1 MPSTS
6 PEESKAEIKARLE
19 EFLSNLNPNPSKSTT
34 NPSSWKERFD
44 PNHVSKD
51 YNGSSQLINR
61 SASLLDGEDILS
73 ILSSNKDLSILT
85 IASGYKQESMII
97 HNIFQSGDNFYGLVG
112 SSDQGNLT
120 VLSPSRLFNNNSRV
134 EEGVTLAPSV
144 TDISNHLHS
153 LKEGQTIQSLDEIT
167 NKSEQIVVKN
177 SLIMTPPQTQ
187 LVLSQG
193 EISTTELGNRVLQT
207 ILNKDKEEMDI
218 WSAERKKVN
227 ESGEDEETETEPSLA
242 DDSFS
247 HPSLK
252 ENISLLQIL
261 NEWKA
266 AGKKEAGARV
276 SQNSEAS
283 QIQKQLNNSLLTVNN
298 PPTGPTPNFGS
309 HVRFTG
315 GTPETTT
322 QGAHTHPMF
331 EQNNCV
337 ADSLSR
343 TQNDCSRPHTTNNE
357 IMANALVLLSQSID
371 SLQNSNATSRDKKCP
386 QITKQMILNL
396 STHDGLTPAPNLE
409 QFAEDITKAKISE
422 ADLLVDAQL
431 HSEGVV
437 AMVSPNLSKALNT
450 GQLVSI
456 DLTKGFTSLGVF
468 PISQRSM
475 EEHDA
480 ILYLREE
487 RELGHQLSEQERSKL
502 NTIILS
508 PAKTIQCLQLKFESM
523 SALTKGYCGV
533 NSLAHLFFEDLTD
546 WIKGNKAMLELRQK
560 THDPLLATRA
570 ESHFTDI
577 FNQFL
582 NDAKHKVPDERI
594 LDTSLT
600 KWGLTNG
607 TVKPDINPSILD
619 ALNGNN
625 KKKRKRGE
633 STGGQ
638 SSNKKGKES
647 LTIVRNENQVKDI
660 KVDKDTFRNII
671 HPQNSDGP
679 LHNNTPECL
688 KFHMLG
694 YCNKGCERGDTHNKL
709 SSKRIEALKNF
720 KKSAEGKHEKDK
732 PKE

>member
-19 EFLSNLNPNPSKSTT
+19 EFLNNLNSNPSKSTT
-34 NPSSWKERFD
+34 NPSTWKERFD

-61 SASLLDGEDILS
+61 SASLLDGEDILN

-193 EISTTELGNRVLQT
+193 EISTTELGHRVLQS

-298 PPTGPTPNFGS
+298 PPTGPPPNFGS

-422 ADLLVDAQL
+422 ADLLVEAQL

-523 SALTKGYCGV
+523 SALTKGYCGA

-607 TVKPDINPSILD
+607 TVKPDINPAILD

-638 SSNKKGKES
+638 SSNKKGKDS

>member
-19 EFLSNLNPNPSKSTT
+19 EFLNNLNSNPSKSTT
-34 NPSSWKERFD
+34 NPSTWKERFD

-61 SASLLDGEDILS
+61 SASLLDGEDILN

-298 PPTGPTPNFGS
+298 SPTGPPPNFGS

-422 ADLLVDAQL
+422 ADLLVEAQL

-523 SALTKGYCGV
+523 SALTKGYCGA

-607 TVKPDINPSILD
+607 TVKPDINPAILD

-638 SSNKKGKES
+638 SSNKKGKDS

>member
-19 EFLSNLNPNPSKSTT
+19 EFLNNLNSNPSKSTT
-34 NPSSWKERFD
+34 NPSTWKERFD

-227 ESGEDEETETEPSLA
+227 ESGENEETETEPSLA

-298 PPTGPTPNFGS
+298 PPTGPPPNFGS

-409 QFAEDITKAKISE
+409 QFAEDITKAKTSE
-422 ADLLVDAQL
+422 ADMLVDAQL

-619 ALNGNN
+619 ALNGSN

>member
-298 PPTGPTPNFGS
+298 SPTGPPPNFGS

-409 QFAEDITKAKISE
+409 QFAEDITKAKTSE
-422 ADLLVDAQL
+422 ADMLVDAQL

-456 DLTKGFTSLGVF
+456 DLTKGFSSLGVF

-487 RELGHQLSEQERSKL
+487 REQGHQLSEQERSKL

-619 ALNGNN
+619 ALNGSN

>member
-19 EFLSNLNPNPSKSTT
+19 EFLNNLNSNPSKSTT
-34 NPSSWKERFD
+34 NPSTWKERFD

-61 SASLLDGEDILS
+61 SASLLDGEDILN

-193 EISTTELGNRVLQT
+193 EISITELGNRVLQT
-207 ILNKDKEEMDI
+207 ILSKDKEEMDI

-298 PPTGPTPNFGS
+298 PPTGPPPNFGS

-386 QITKQMILNL
+386 QITRQMILNL

-422 ADLLVDAQL
+422 ADLLVEAQL

-523 SALTKGYCGV
+523 SALTKGYCGA

-607 TVKPDINPSILD
+607 TVKPDINPAILD

-638 SSNKKGKES
+638 SSNKKGKDS

>member
-298 PPTGPTPNFGS
+298 PPTGPPPNFGS

-619 ALNGNN
+619 ALNGSN

>member
-19 EFLSNLNPNPSKSTT
+19 EFLNNLNSNPSKSTT
-34 NPSSWKERFD
+34 NPSTWKERFD

-261 NEWKA
+261 NEWKV

-298 PPTGPTPNFGS
+298 PPTGPPPNFGS

-619 ALNGNN
+619 ALNGSN

>member
-193 EISTTELGNRVLQT
+193 EISTTELGSRVLQT

-298 PPTGPTPNFGS
+298 PPTGPPPNFGS

-437 AMVSPNLSKALNT
+437 AMVSPNLSKALNS

-456 DLTKGFTSLGVF
+456 DLTKGFSSLGVF

-487 RELGHQLSEQERSKL
+487 REQGHQLSEQERSKL

-619 ALNGNN
+619 ALNGSN

>member
-19 EFLSNLNPNPSKSTT
+19 EFLNNLNSNPSKSTT
-34 NPSSWKERFD
+34 NPSTWKERFD

-61 SASLLDGEDILS
+61 SASLLDGEDILN

-193 EISTTELGNRVLQT
+193 EISITELGNRVLQT
-207 ILNKDKEEMDI
+207 ILDKDKEEMDI

-227 ESGEDEETETEPSLA
+227 ESGENEETETEPSLA

-298 PPTGPTPNFGS
+298 PPTGPPPNFGS

-422 ADLLVDAQL
+422 ADLLVEAQL

-523 SALTKGYCGV
+523 SALTKGYCGA

-619 ALNGNN
+619 ALNGSN

>member
-193 EISTTELGNRVLQT
+193 EISTTDLGNRVLQT

-298 PPTGPTPNFGS
+298 PP
-309 HVRFTG
+309 R
-315 GTPETTT
+315 
-322 QGAHTHPMF
+322 
-331 EQNNCV
+331 
-337 ADSLSR
+337 
-343 TQNDCSRPHTTNNE
+343 
-357 IMANALVLLSQSID
+357 LVLPR
-371 SLQNSNATSRDKKCP
+371 T
-386 QITKQMILNL
+386 
-396 STHDGLTPAPNLE
+396 LE
-409 QFAEDITKAKISE
+409 PT
-422 ADLLVDAQL
+422 
-431 HSEGVV
+431 
-437 AMVSPNLSKALNT
+437 
-450 GQLVSI
+450 
-456 DLTKGFTSLGVF
+456 
-468 PISQRSM
+468 
-475 EEHDA
+475 
-480 ILYLREE
+480 
-487 RELGHQLSEQERSKL
+487 
-502 NTIILS
+502 
-508 PAKTIQCLQLKFESM
+508 
-523 SALTKGYCGV
+523 
-533 NSLAHLFFEDLTD
+533 
-546 WIKGNKAMLELRQK
+546 
-560 THDPLLATRA
+560 
-570 ESHFTDI
+570 
-577 FNQFL
+577 
-582 NDAKHKVPDERI
+582 
-594 LDTSLT
+594 
-600 KWGLTNG
+600 
-607 TVKPDINPSILD
+607 
-619 ALNGNN
+619 
-625 KKKRKRGE
+625 
-633 STGGQ
+633 
-638 SSNKKGKES
+638 
-647 LTIVRNENQVKDI
+647 
-660 KVDKDTFRNII
+660 
-671 HPQNSDGP
+671 
-679 LHNNTPECL
+679 
-688 KFHMLG
+688 
-694 YCNKGCERGDTHNKL
+694 
-709 SSKRIEALKNF
+709 
-720 KKSAEGKHEKDK
+720 
-732 PKE
+732 

>member
-298 PPTGPTPNFGS
+298 SPTGPPPNFGS

-409 QFAEDITKAKISE
+409 QFAEDITKAKTSE
-422 ADLLVDAQL
+422 ADMLVDAQL

-619 ALNGNN
+619 ALNGSN

>member
-19 EFLSNLNPNPSKSTT
+19 EFLNNLNSNPSKSTT
-34 NPSSWKERFD
+34 NPSTWKERFD

-193 EISTTELGNRVLQT
+193 EISTTELGSRVLQT

-298 PPTGPTPNFGS
+298 PPTGPPPNFGS

-619 ALNGNN
+619 ALNGSN

>member
-19 EFLSNLNPNPSKSTT
+19 EFLNNLNSNPSKSTT
-34 NPSSWKERFD
+34 NPSTWKERFD

-298 PPTGPTPNFGS
+298 PPTGPPPNFGS

>member
-19 EFLSNLNPNPSKSTT
+19 EFLNNLNSNPSKSTT
-34 NPSSWKERFD
+34 NPSTWKERFD

-582 NDAKHKVPDERI
+582 NDAKHKVPDKRI

-619 ALNGNN
+619 ALNGSN

-694 YCNKGCERGDTHNKL
+694 YCNKACERGDTHNKL
-709 SSKRIEALKNF
+709 SNKRIEALKTF
-720 KKSAEGKHEKDK
+720 KKSAEGKYEKDK

>member
-19 EFLSNLNPNPSKSTT
+19 EFLNNLNSNPSKSTT
-34 NPSSWKERFD
+34 NPSTWKERFD

-61 SASLLDGEDILS
+61 SASLLDGEDILN

-227 ESGEDEETETEPSLA
+227 ESGENEETETEPSLA

-298 PPTGPTPNFGS
+298 PPTGPPPNFGS

-386 QITKQMILNL
+386 QITRQMILNL

-422 ADLLVDAQL
+422 ADLLVEAQL

-523 SALTKGYCGV
+523 SALTKGYCGA

-607 TVKPDINPSILD
+607 TVKPDINPAILD
-619 ALNGNN
+619 ALNGSN

>member
-19 EFLSNLNPNPSKSTT
+19 EFLNNLNSNPSKSTT
-34 NPSSWKERFD
+34 NPSTWKERFD

-619 ALNGNN
+619 ALNGSN

>member
-19 EFLSNLNPNPSKSTT
+19 EFLNNLNSNPSKSTT
-34 NPSSWKERFD
+34 NPSTWKERFD

-61 SASLLDGEDILS
+61 SASLLDGEDILN

-193 EISTTELGNRVLQT
+193 EISITELGNRVLQT
-207 ILNKDKEEMDI
+207 ILDKDKEEMDI

-298 PPTGPTPNFGS
+298 PPTGPPPNFGS

-422 ADLLVDAQL
+422 ADLLVEAQL

-523 SALTKGYCGV
+523 SALTKGYCGA

-607 TVKPDINPSILD
+607 TVKPDINPAILD
-619 ALNGNN
+619 ALNGSN

>member
-19 EFLSNLNPNPSKSTT
+19 EFLNNLNSNPSKSTT
-34 NPSSWKERFD
+34 NPSTWKERFD

-298 PPTGPTPNFGS
+298 PPTGPPPNFGS

-619 ALNGNN
+619 ALNGSN

>member
-19 EFLSNLNPNPSKSTT
+19 EFLNNLNSNPSKSTT
-34 NPSSWKERFD
+34 NPSTWKERFD

-298 PPTGPTPNFGS
+298 PPTGPPPNFGS

-422 ADLLVDAQL
+422 ADMLVDAQL

-619 ALNGNN
+619 ALNGSN

>member
-19 EFLSNLNPNPSKSTT
+19 EFLNNLNSNPSKSTT
-34 NPSSWKERFD
+34 NPSTWKERFD

-298 PPTGPTPNFGS
+298 PPTGPPPNFGS

-409 QFAEDITKAKISE
+409 QFAEDITKAKTSE
-422 ADLLVDAQL
+422 ADMLVDAQL

>member
-19 EFLSNLNPNPSKSTT
+19 EFLNNLNSNPSKSTT
-34 NPSSWKERFD
+34 NPSTWKERFD

-61 SASLLDGEDILS
+61 SASLLDGEDILN

-193 EISTTELGNRVLQT
+193 EISITELGNRVLQT
-207 ILNKDKEEMDI
+207 ILSKDKEEMDI

-227 ESGEDEETETEPSLA
+227 ESGENEETETEPSLA

-298 PPTGPTPNFGS
+298 PPTGPPPNFGS

-386 QITKQMILNL
+386 QITRQMILNL

-422 ADLLVDAQL
+422 ADLLVEAQL

-523 SALTKGYCGV
+523 SALTKGYCGA

-607 TVKPDINPSILD
+607 TVKPDINPAILD

-625 KKKRKRGE
+625 NKKRKRGE

>member
-19 EFLSNLNPNPSKSTT
+19 EFVSNLNPNPSKSTT
-34 NPSSWKERFD
+34 NPSSWKETFD

-61 SASLLDGEDILS
+61 SASLLDGEDILN

-85 IASGYKQESMII
+85 TASGYKQEFMVV

-134 EEGVTLAPSV
+134 GEGVTLAPSV
-144 TDISNHLHS
+144 TDISNYLHS

-167 NKSEQIVVKN
+167 NKSDQIVVKN

-207 ILNKDKEEMDI
+207 ILNKDKEEMEI

-252 ENISLLQIL
+252 ENISLLQNL
-261 NEWKA
+261 NEWKI

-298 PPTGPTPNFGS
+298 PPTGLPPNFGS

-322 QGAHTHPMF
+322 QGANTHRLF

-386 QITKQMILNL
+386 QITKSMILNL
-396 STHDGLTPAPNLE
+396 STQDGLTPAAKLE
-409 QFAEDITKAKISE
+409 QFAEDITNAKISE
-422 ADLLVDAQL
+422 AHMLVDAQL

-480 ILYLREE
+480 ILHLREE
-487 RELGHQLSEQERSKL
+487 REHGHQLSEQERSKL

-508 PAKTIQCLQLKFESM
+508 PAKTIQCLQLKFEAM
-523 SALTKGYCGV
+523 CALTKGYCGEK
-533 NSLAHLFFEDLTD
+533 SLAHLFFEDLTD
-546 WIKGNKAMLELRQK
+546 WINDNKAMLELRQK

-582 NDAKHKVPDERI
+582 TDAKYKVPDERI

-638 SSNKKGKES
+638 SSNKKGKDS